1 MHNKRGALELPINVL
16 VTIIIALVIL
26 ASGITLLYKFIGG
39 AEELKGDID
48 ERTNAEL
55 ERLLVD
61 QGKQVALPL
70 HTATIERGSTHVFG
84 IGILNIGSERQF
96 QLQIELSKVVDRQE
110 QDITTSVDTAPVEEW
125 LLYEQELIPL
135 AENEHRK
142 EPILVNVP
150 ANALSAQY
158 IFNANVVL
166 EDGEQYGNTQKFI
179 VTVE

>member
-1 MHNKRGALELPINVL
+1 MNKRGALELPINVL

-39 AEELKGDID
+39 AQNIKGQID

-70 HTATIERGSTHVFG
+70 HTAIIERGSTHVFG
-84 IGILNIGSERQF
+84 IGILNIGSLRQF
-96 QLQIELSKVVDRQE
+96 QLQVELSKVVDIQE
-110 QDITTSVDTAPVEEW
+110 QDITSEVDKIQVEEW
-125 LLYEQELIPL
+125 LLYDPEPILL

-150 ANALSAQY
+150 ADALPAQY
-158 IFNANVVL
+158 IFNAKVIL
-166 EDGEQYGNTQKFI
+166 EDGKQYGNTQKFI
-179 VTVE
+179 VTVK

>member
-1 MHNKRGALELPINVL
+1 MNHKAALELPINVL

-39 AEELKGDID
+39 AEGLKDQID
-48 ERTNAEL
+48 ERTDAEL

-84 IGILNIGSERQF
+84 IGILNIRDAENQF
-96 QLQIELSKVVDRQE
+96 RLRAELSKVVDAQE
-110 QDITTSVDTAPVEEW
+110 RDITGAVDAAEIDTW
-125 LLYEQELIPL
+125 LLYNQEPL
-135 AENEHRK
+135 RLVENEHRK
-142 EPILVNVP
+142 EPILVDVP
-150 ANALSAQY
+150 AAALPAQY
-158 IFNANVVL
+158 IFNVNVFL
-166 EDGEQYGNTQKFI
+166 ENGEQYGNTQKFV